1 MRVVNLSQPDF
12 EQWDNPQSLI
22 VYTTQ
27 NDFQLEAVKIRSRF
41 PDLTVMGVSS
51 FHGIMTSNGYKRGAF
66 GLLFEASDNFI
77 LRQRL
82 LDLTDVSDIRGT
94 VRAHFKDWAEDTAYP
109 VKQLGIHGIQGV
121 EERVIEGLCDCFGQD
136 VKLFGATAGK
146 DRFLNHAYVFL
157 NEKKVTYGVLV
168 IQILCDRVVSL
179 VTRGGYL
186 MTLRKGVLTESE
198 GRVIKTIDHRP
209 AAEVY
214 NEWTDRRFEANI
226 LKGGDFSRSAALYPL
241 AHYLETEPECG
252 CWLVHPYFID
262 RETKSISLYS
272 EIPQGVEVFL
282 MRGSEDTLIP
292 RMGSAIHEILD
303 LVPLESIES
312 AFIMYCAGCASIIA
326 ERMPE
331 VCQAACQALPG
342 IPFIG
347 CLSYGEQGLLNH
359 AHRNYHGNMMIELVM
374 IKKKSSV

>member
-12 EQWDNPQSLI
+12 DQWDNPQSLI

-27 NDFQLEAVKIRSRF
+27 NDFQLEAVKIRARF
-41 PDLTVMGVSS
+41 PELNVMGGSS
-51 FHGIMTSNGYKRGAF
+51 FHGIMTSSGYKRGSF
-66 GLLFEASDNFI
+66 GLLFEASDQFI

-82 LDLTDVSDIRGT
+82 LDLTDVSDIRGA
-94 VRAHFKDWAEDTAYP
+94 VCAHFKDWAEDTSHGA
-109 VKQLGIHGIQGV
+109 KQLGIHGIQGV

-136 VKLFGATAGK
+136 VKLFGGTAGK
-146 DRFLNHAYVFL
+146 DRFLSQAYVFL
-157 NEKKVTYGVLV
+157 NERKVTYGVLV
-168 IQILCDRVVSL
+168 IQILCDRAVSL
-179 VTRGGYL
+179 VTRSGYL
-186 MTLRKGVLTESE
+186 MTLRKGILTESD
-198 GRVIKTIDHRP
+198 GRVIKTIDNRP
-209 AAEVY
+209 AADVY

-241 AHYLETEPECG
+241 AHCLENEPECG
-252 CWLVHPYFID
+252 CWLVHPYFVNS
-262 RETKSISLYS
+262 ENKSISLYA
-272 EIPQGVEVFL
+272 EIPQGAEIYL

-292 RMGSAIHEILD
+292 RMGTAIHEILD
-303 LVPLESIES
+303 LVPLACIES
-312 AFIMYCAGCASIIA
+312 VVIMYCAGCASIIA

-359 AHRNYHGNMMIELVM
+359 AHRNYHGNMMIELVA
-374 IKKKSSV
+374 IKKKDA